1 MPRCLPGLRP
11 RGSVVTQ
18 LFSLVVTVDWLGL
31 GIFAVTRTWQPQ
43 FPMPP
48 LQGPWSPALQRAAGP
63 LPPASKSHGGNP
75 LFGLRGAP
83 RQS

>member
-31 GIFAVTRTWQPQ
+31 GIFAGTRTWQPQ
-43 FPMPP
+43 FPDASFTRAMEPC
-48 LQGPWSPALQRAAGP
+48 PAESGQAT
-63 LPPASKSHGGNP
+63 ASCI
-75 LFGLRGAP
+75 
-83 RQS
+83 